1 MSFRHRGCIPRV
13 SGTDWKKMK
22 QPMQPPTY
30 THPPLRQKLIQLQ
43 QMNVQTKIT
52 QRKSNQLSEK
62 IMAWLDAMTPE
73 QRVRRFTTFE
83 VECLAGLKG
92 KNGLNVAHHHIGLAL
107 RNCGFRPKR
116 DWTVAGR
123 NKRYWIWSEK

>member
-1 MSFRHRGCIPRV
+1 
-13 SGTDWKKMK
+13 MK

-30 THPPLRQKLIQLQ
+30 TYPPLRQRLIQLQ
-43 QMNVQTKIT
+43 QVYVQTKIT
-52 QRKSNQLSEK
+52 QRKSDQLCEK
-62 IMAWLDAMTPE
+62 IMSWLDSMTPE
-73 QRVRRFTTFE
+73 QRVRRFTTYE
-83 VECLAGLKG
+83 VECLAGLTG
-92 KNGLNVAHHHIGLAL
+92 KNGVNVAHHHIGLAL